1 MTVRP
6 TPEQVLLLAP
16 DRHVAAAAA
25 GVADAGNWSA
35 AGCDDQAVWGLYI
48 GSTAE
53 PYEVS
58 VELTVPAF
66 RCTCPSRKLP
76 CKHCLGLLLLHAQ
89 HGVQPARRLPF
100 VDTWLQRRASSRAAL
115 EAGRALPADEPE
127 PELEPEPAPVVPPD
141 AVVDSRPEVA
151 ADGELQVAVGRSALG
166 ATAPAQPR
174 DGDPQRDKRRTE
186 RAERMRAGLVE
197 FDRWLADRVRV
208 GLSAAELA
216 QPDTWDRVAARLVDA
231 QCGGLANRVKRV
243 ATRVGQ
249 HQQWHHDV
257 LEELAVLHLLVNG
270 ALRTSVLPADLADGV
285 HAATGLTTLQADV
298 LAGVPSTARWQVLGE
313 SRVREDRI
321 TVQRT
326 WLRAVD
332 AAGSP
337 DAAPT
342 WALVLSFGA
351 LGNELQSDYVV
362 GAEFDADVHWYPGAA
377 PLRALV
383 GRMHS
388 PVERGVMAPRGLSV
402 DRAIG
407 LAGWAV
413 AAEPWLERVPLCI
426 EVVPVPLGDGR
437 WVLADDTGA
446 LPVVAGFWRLAELV
460 AVGGGRPATVM
471 GEWSAEGFLPL
482 TVWAD
487 TGRGTAA
494 AVVL

>member
-16 DRHVAAAAA
+16 DRQAAAAA
-25 GVADAGNWSA
+25 VEVADAANWSA
-35 AGCDDQAVWGLYI
+35 AGCDDQAVWGQYI
-48 GSTAE
+48 ASSAE

-58 VELTVPAF
+58 IELTVPAF

-76 CKHCLGLLLLHAQ
+76 CKHCLGLLMLHARQ
-89 HGVQPARRLPF
+89 GVQPARRLPF
-100 VDTWLQRRASSRAAL
+100 VEAWLQRRAIREAAL
-115 EAGRALPADEPE
+115 REALAEPDEP
-127 PELEPEPAPVVPPD
+127 PQPHVAPD
-141 AVVDSRPEVA
+141 
-151 ADGELQVAVGRSALG
+151 VAVDGDEAAAVGDAALG
-166 ATAPAQPR
+166 ATAPAEPV
-174 DGDPQRDKRRTE
+174 GPDPQREKRRTE
-186 RAERMRAGLVE
+186 RAERMRAGLIE

-208 GLSAAELA
+208 GLAAAELA

-243 ATRVGQ
+243 AARVGQ

-270 ALRTSVLPADLADGV
+270 ALRTASLPAHLADGV

-298 LAGVPSTARWQVLGE
+298 LAGVPSTARWQVVGE

-332 AAGSP
+332 PTGAAEP
-337 DAAPT
+337 PLPT
-342 WALVLSFGA
+342 WAMVLSFGTF
-351 LGNELQSDYVV
+351 GNELASEYAV
-362 GAEFDADVHWYPGAA
+362 GTEFDADVHWYPGAT

-388 PVERGVMAPRGLSV
+388 PHEPSTLAPIAFTVER
-402 DRAIG
+402 AID
-407 LAGWAV
+407 LAGWVLAT
-413 AAEPWLERVPLCI
+413 EPWLERSPLCI
-426 EVVPVPLGDGR
+426 SAVPVPLGDGR
-437 WVLADDTGA
+437 WVLADRTGA
-446 LPVVAGFWRLAELV
+446 VPVVPGFWRLAELV
-460 AVGGGRPATVM
+460 SISGGRPVTVM
-471 GEWSAEGFLPL
+471 GEWSADGFQPL

-487 TGRGTAA
+487 TGGGCSTAVA
-494 AVVL
+494 L

>member
-16 DRHVAAAAA
+16 DRQAAAAA
-25 GVADAGNWSA
+25 TGVAEAGNWSA
-35 AGCDDQAVWGLYI
+35 AGCDDHVVWGLYI
-48 GSTAE
+48 ASAAE

-58 VELTVPAF
+58 IELTVPAF

-100 VDTWLQRRASSRAAL
+100 VEAWLQRRASSQAAL
-115 EAGRALPADEPE
+115 QAGLAMPADAPESDPE
-127 PELEPEPAPVVPPD
+127 PD
-141 AVVDSRPEVA
+141 
-151 ADGELQVAVGRSALG
+151 VAVDGDEQASVGRTTLG
-166 ATAPAQPR
+166 ATTPSLPPTH
-174 DGDPQRDKRRTE
+174 DPQRDKRRTE
-186 RAERMRAGLVE
+186 RAERMRAGLIE

-243 ATRVGQ
+243 AARVGQ

-270 ALRTSVLPADLADGV
+270 ALHTATLPVDLADGV

-298 LAGVPSTARWQVLGE
+298 LAGVPSTALWQVLGA

-332 AAGSP
+332 PTGSAE
-337 DAAPT
+337 AAPT

-351 LGNELQSDYVV
+351 LGNDLQSDHVV
-362 GAEFDADVHWYPGAA
+362 GTEFDADMHWYPGAT
-377 PLRALV
+377 PLRALLGKV
-383 GRMHS
+383 HS
-388 PVERGVMAPRGLSV
+388 PSAPSTVAPSGSTIEGAL
-402 DRAIG
+402 G
-407 LAGWAV
+407 LAGWAL
-413 AAEPWLERVPLCI
+413 AAEPWLERVPLC
-426 EVVPVPLGDGR
+426 VAAAPAPTGDGR

-446 LPVVAGFWRLAELV
+446 LPIVAGFWRLAELV
-460 AVGGGRPATVM
+460 AVGGGRPVTVM

-482 TVWAD
+482 TVWVDA
-487 TGRGTAA
+487 GRGTAT

>member
-1 MTVRP
+1 
-6 TPEQVLLLAP
+6 
-16 DRHVAAAAA
+16 
-25 GVADAGNWSA
+25 
-35 AGCDDQAVWGLYI
+35 
-48 GSTAE
+48 
-53 PYEVS
+53 
-58 VELTVPAF
+58 
-66 RCTCPSRKLP
+66 
-76 CKHCLGLLLLHAQ
+76 LLHAQ

-100 VDTWLQRRASSRAAL
+100 VETWLQRRASSRAAF
-115 EAGRALPADEPE
+115 EAGRAMPPDDPDPDPDPDPDHEAGARPA
-127 PELEPEPAPVVPPD
+127 PEPAPEPVLETRPD
-141 AVVDSRPEVA
+141 VA
-151 ADGELQVAVGRSALG
+151 ADGEQQVAVGQSILG
-166 ATAPAQPR
+166 ATAPWHPPA
-174 DGDPQRDKRRTE
+174 GDPQRDKRRTE
-186 RAERMRAGLVE
+186 RAERMRAGLIE

-243 ATRVGQ
+243 AARVGQ

-270 ALRTSVLPADLADGV
+270 ALQTGTLPADLADGV

-332 AAGSP
+332 PVGSI

-351 LGNELQSDYVV
+351 LGADLRSEYVV
-362 GAEFDADVHWYPGAA
+362 GTEFDADVHWYPGAA

-383 GRMHS
+383 GAMHS
-388 PVERGVMAPRGLSV
+388 PVDRGTAAPRGTTV
-402 DRAIG
+402 ERALA
-407 LAGWAV
+407 LAGWAI
-413 AAEPWLERVPLCI
+413 AIEPWLERVPLCV
-426 EVVPVPLGDGR
+426 EAVPAPLGDGR

-446 LPVVAGFWRLAELV
+446 WPVVAGFWRLAELV
-460 AVGGGRPATVM
+460 AVGGGRPTTLM
-471 GEWSAEGFLPL
+471 GEWSPEGFLPL

-487 TGRGTAA
+487 TGCGTAG